1 MEEIRFQI
9 DFQSGANAIPVVHVV
24 AVAVEAAV
32 AVDVRGVLAA
42 VARRPEPPPGACG
55 AVPVILKI
63 LLRLFDAEQEDS
75 VPGVVPAFGAILW
88 IVRISELALLD
99 CRLLLLGECL
109 FIVFSVYYFLLIYTH
124 DIAILLEAFTIFP
137 V

>member
-9 DFQSGANAIPVVHVV
+9 DFQSGANAVNAVHAEAVVLD
-24 AVAVEAAV
+24 AAAV
-32 AVDVRGVLAA
+32 DARGVSAA
-42 VARRPEPPPGACG
+42 AARRPEPPPGACG